1 MLLISVDRTAG
12 RDTPQRKTMHANRLL
27 KTHLATMAALLGL
40 AACSP
45 PQPAPP
51 AAPPPSVTVLKLQA
65 APLVLSDELPGRV
78 SAFRTADIRPQVG
91 GIVLRRLFEQGADVK
106 AGQKLFQLNAAPFQA
121 ETDAAA
127 AALQSAQAT
136 ANRAGVQAERL
147 KPLMEADAISRQAY
161 DDAVAQREQ
170 AIASVAQARAAL
182 ARRRLELAFASIDA
196 PIAGRIGAELVTEG
210 ALVGMADTAPMARI
224 EQIDKVYVD
233 VRQPA
238 ARLAA
243 LQGADAIGVDKLP
256 VTILGA
262 DGRHCAQTGRIVY
275 SGASIDAGTGDAII
289 RVLVDNPQ
297 RALLPGMFVRARIA
311 RAREAHGLLV
321 PQQAVLRSGDGQAQ
335 AWVLD
340 QANKASLRPVEVR
353 DVIDH
358 QYVVSKGLK
367 VGETVVV
374 EGQDRLQA
382 GSVAT
387 PKTWRPAAVQASA
400 DAASTH

>member
-1 MLLISVDRTAG
+1 
-12 RDTPQRKTMHANRLL
+12 MHPNRLL
-27 KTHLATMAALLGL
+27 KTPLATMAALLGL

-78 SAFRTADIRPQVG
+78 AAFRTADIRPQVG

-121 ETDAAA
+121 EADAAA

-170 AIASVAQARAAL
+170 AVASVAQARAAL
-182 ARRRLELAFASIDA
+182 ARRRLDLAFASIDA
-196 PIAGRIGAELVTEG
+196 PIAGRIGSELVTEG
-210 ALVGMADTAPMARI
+210 ALVGTTDTAAMARI

-233 VRQPA
+233 VHQPA

-243 LQGADAIGVDKLP
+243 LQAAGAGASGIDKLP

-262 DGRHCAQTGRIVY
+262 DGKAYAQTGRIVY
-275 SGASIDAGTGDAII
+275 SGTSIDAGTGDAII

-311 RAREAHGLLV
+311 RGQEARGLLV
-321 PQQAVLRSGDGQAQ
+321 PQQAVLRAGDGQAQ

-340 QANKASLRPVEVR
+340 QANKASLRPLEVG

-367 VGETVVV
+367 AGETVVV
-374 EGQDRLQA
+374 EGQERLQA
-382 GSVAT
+382 GSAAT

>member
-1 MLLISVDRTAG
+1 MLVISVDRTAG

-27 KTHLATMAALLGL
+27 KTHLATMAALATLLGL
-40 AACSP
+40 AACS
-45 PQPAPP
+45 QPREAPP

-78 SAFRTADIRPQVG
+78 AAFRSADIRPQVG

-121 ETDAAA
+121 EADAAA
-127 AALQSAQAT
+127 AALQSAVAT

-170 AIASVAQARAAL
+170 AVASVAQARAAL
-182 ARRRLELAFASIDA
+182 ARRRLDLAFASIDA
-196 PIAGRIGAELVTEG
+196 PIAGRIGSELVTEG
-210 ALVGMADTAPMARI
+210 ALVGTADTAPMARI

-243 LQGADAIGVDKLP
+243 LQAAGASGIDKLP

-262 DGRHCAQTGRIVY
+262 DGKPSAQMGRIVY
-275 SGASIDAGTGDAII
+275 SGTSIDAGTGDATI

-311 RAREAHGLLV
+311 RARDAHGLLV
-321 PQQAVLRSGDGQAQ
+321 PQQAVLRAGDGQAQ

-340 QANKASLRPVEVR
+340 QANKANLRPLEVG

-358 QYVVSKGLK
+358 QYVVAKGLK
-367 VGETVVV
+367 AGETVVV
-374 EGQDRLQA
+374 EGQERLQA
-382 GSVAT
+382 GSAAT
-387 PKTWRPAAVQASA
+387 PQAWQRAVPAA
-400 DAASTH
+400 H